1 MKDVISKLL
10 EKIVFWDISVWYI
23 EIFEID
29 IIDEV
34 DADKDHKK
42 MLKLTTMTMIKLM
55 MTLIMKL
62 MRILMMKLMTLMVKM
77 LIKSSTFVTFVIVK
91 FHQRKFLTDTFK
103 QHLNA
108 KHLNVINVIIRL
120 LKSLLLKFIANH
132 NMKMWSLHVKVWNA
146 IWK

>member
-62 MRILMMKLMTLMVKM
+62 MTILMMKLMTLMMKM
-77 LIKSSTFVTFVIVK
+77 LMKWSTFVTFVIVK
-91 FHQRKFLTDTFK
+91 FITT
-103 QHLNA
+103 
-108 KHLNVINVIIRL
+108 KHLNVINVIIWL
-120 LKSLLLKFIANH
+120 LRSLLWKFMSNH
-132 NMKMWSLHVKVWNA
+132 IMKVWSLHVKSVKWN
-146 IWK
+146 IKLRLV